1 MKNPISPLPA
11 QSPKNVKHWSIA
23 SIAQLLVSNNALTT
37 LTTHHA
43 VILAQ
48 RMRLCRVSQDAV
60 LFKAGDTNTDFMALV
75 LEGEALVE
83 AAGNGAGEGVILKMV
98 SVGDVLGEMGII
110 ANTPR
115 SATVTASTDMT
126 IAILDQLAFAQL
138 IKSAPELACAFL
150 STLLQGM
157 TNRLRES
164 NRKLQTMTKINQSMY
179 AELEASRSNESHLA
193 DLFASASSL
202 GTLSIRSDDDK
213 LPTMNIAPQQSWDSR
228 PPSFTQ
234 TYPI

>member
-1 MKNPISPLPA
+1 MTNSTPSG
-11 QSPKNVKHWSIA
+11 KHWSIA
-23 SIAQLLVSNNALTT
+23 SIAQLLVANNALTT

-48 RMRLCRVSQDAV
+48 RMRLCAVASGTV
-60 LFKAGDTNTDFMALV
+60 LFKAGDTNTDFMALI
-75 LEGEALVE
+75 LDGEALVE
-83 AAGNGAGEGVILKMV
+83 ATDAGTGEAVVLKLV
-98 SVGDVLGEMGII
+98 SDGDVLGEMGIV

-126 IAILDQLAFAQL
+126 VAILDQSAFAQL
-138 IKSAPELACAFL
+138 IKDAPDLACAFL
-150 STLLQGM
+150 STLLHGV

-179 AELEASRSNESHLA
+179 AELEASRNNESNLA

-202 GTLSIRSDDDK
+202 GMTLTKSDDDDLTNRQHQQK
-213 LPTMNIAPQQSWDSR
+213 LNPSQPWDSR
-228 PPSFTQ
+228 PPGFTQ

>member
-1 MKNPISPLPA
+1 MKSAPQP
-11 QSPKNVKHWSIA
+11 VKHWSIA
-23 SIAQLLVSNNALTT
+23 SIAQLLVAHNALAT

-48 RMRLCRVSQDAV
+48 RMRLCEIASGTV

-75 LEGEALVE
+75 LDGEALVE
-83 AAGNGAGEGVILKMV
+83 AADAGAGEAVVLKILTD
-98 SVGDVLGEMGII
+98 GDVLGEMGII
-110 ANTPR
+110 ANSPR

-126 IAILDQLAFAQL
+126 VAILDQSAFAQL
-138 IKSAPELACAFL
+138 VKEIPELACAFL
-150 STLLQGM
+150 STLLQGL

-179 AELEASRSNESHLA
+179 AELEASRNNESNLA
-193 DLFASASSL
+193 DLFASSSSL
-202 GTLSIRSDDDK
+202 GMVLVKSDD
-213 LPTMNIAPQQSWDSR
+213 APLAAPPGGVNVASLKPWDSR
-228 PPSFTQ
+228 PPGFTQ

>member
-1 MKNPISPLPA
+1 MKNPISTSPA
-11 QSPKNVKHWSIA
+11 PSPKNVKHWSIV
-23 SIAQLLVSNNALTT
+23 SIAQLLVAHNALAS

-43 VILAQ
+43 IILAQ
-48 RMRLCRVSQDAV
+48 RMRLCRVCQDTV

-83 AAGNGAGEGVILKMV
+83 AVGNGAGEGVILKMV

-126 IAILDQLAFAQL
+126 VAILDQAAFAQL
-138 IKSAPELACAFL
+138 IKGEPDLACAFL
-150 STLLQGM
+150 SSLLQGM

-164 NRKLQTMTKINQSMY
+164 NRKLQTMTKINQSMF
-179 AELEASRSNESHLA
+179 AELEASRSNENHLA
-193 DLFASASSL
+193 DLFASSTSL
-202 GTLSIRSDDDK
+202 GMRSIRNDDAK
-213 LPTMNIAPQQSWDSR
+213 PPTMNIAPPQLWDSQ
-228 PPSFTQ
+228 PPAFSQ